1 MMPFVASG
9 VPVLDS
15 WSSENV
21 TKLSGGWEQDGLD
34 KAIGEASLG
43 KTEQHNGLGLIW
55 SSVELTHREKFE
67 SFWETHKENL
77 NSLIVQLSHKE
88 NCTF

>member
-1 MMPFVASG
+1 MSQSCRVGGGLGWCHTAG
-9 VPVLDS
+9 WTKQL
-15 WSSENV
+15 V
-21 TKLSGGWEQDGLD
+21 T
-34 KAIGEASLG
+34 SLG

-55 SSVELTHREKFE
+55 SSVEWTHREKFE